1 MINIVRIAKVV
12 ALLAFV
18 LPWVAVSCSGVDIAT
33 SSGVELIQGKMTANP
48 DAAQQI
54 SAQMGGATVTSNDPS
69 ESPDLGM
76 NYFALGAAV
85 VILGGLALTFIG
97 GAKAAARNALI
108 TSVLAA
114 GLAFGATWQF
124 KEQLK
129 TESMKDQQ
137 ASSADN
143 PFGGGMGGMGSM
155 AGEMIDSMVQYRIG
169 FWLVL
174 GALVVAAGAG
184 GVAMSGGANASARP
198 DSM

>member
-69 ESPDLGM
+69 ESPDLGI

-129 TESMKDQQ
+129 AESMKDQQ
-137 ASSADN
+137 ASAADN
-143 PFGGGMGGMGSM
+143 PFGGAGGMGGM
-155 AGEMIDSMVQYRIG
+155 AGDMIDSMVQYRIG